1 MAITIRKATSED
13 APALSRICLLTADAG
28 KSAEALHEFG
38 DLPGLVFS
46 VPYVQLP
53 TTWAFVL
60 QDDITGEVVGYTVG
74 STDTRAYE
82 AYAQE
87 HWWPRWA
94 AEYPPERTTREADL
108 KYAKLLRNMFTA
120 PEACIAFSPAHLHI
134 NILDRYQGQGWGRRL
149 IARAVEYL
157 SGEGLEGL
165 WLGMDP
171 RNTAARAFYEKLGFE
186 PIEGADANNM
196 GLRFDNFKG
205 PKNPSQAA

>member
-1 MAITIRKATSED
+1 MAITIRRATPED

-46 VPYVQLP
+46 VPYVHLS
-53 TTWAFVL
+53 TTWAFVM
-60 QDDITGEVVGYTVG
+60 QDNDSGEVVGYIVG

-82 AYAQE
+82 GYAQE

-94 AEYPPERTTREADL
+94 AEYPPERMTREADL
-108 KYAKLLRNMFTA
+108 KYAKLLHNMFSA
-120 PEACIAFSPAHLHI
+120 SEACIAFSPAHLHI
-134 NILDRYQGQGWGRRL
+134 NILDKYQGRGWGRRL
-149 IARAVEYL
+149 IARAVEHL
-157 SGEGLEGL
+157 RGEGLDGL

-186 PIEGADANNM
+186 AIEGADGNNM
-196 GLRFDNFKG
+196 GLKFDNFKG
-205 PKNPSQAA
+205 PAPSQTA